1 MTTST
6 KEREFEMQTGP
17 LRSELLA
24 HCYRM
29 LGSAQEAE
37 DQVQETYLRAWRAY
51 HKFEGRSS
59 IRTWMYRIATNTCL
73 NALGSSARRQLPTGL
88 GQGPSDPSGA
98 LSSRPEVPW
107 LEPLPEA
114 MVGGAQPD
122 PAPEEAVATRGDVR
136 LALIAALQEL
146 PPRQRAV
153 LVLRDVLGFSA
164 EETGDVLDST
174 TASVNSALQ
183 RARARMEERGQTERA
198 RLASELGPHERELL
212 QAYADA
218 FERYDID
225 GLVDLLA
232 TDATWEMPPFDG
244 WYEGADAI
252 MELIRTQCPASGP
265 GDMRMVPATAN
276 GQPAFALYMR
286 DPDGVHRAFQFA
298 VLDVVDGRVR
308 HVTAFFDRRVIA
320 SAGLPNELPA
330 T

>member
-1 MTTST
+1 MTTT
-6 KEREFEMQTGP
+6 VEREFEMRTGP
-17 LRSELLA
+17 LRNELLA

-51 HKFEGRSS
+51 HRFEGRSS

-88 GQGPSDPSGA
+88 GQGPSDPRGA

-114 MVGGAQPD
+114 MVGAAPPEPSPD
-122 PAPEEAVATRGDVR
+122 EVAVTRGDVR
-136 LALIAALQEL
+136 LALVAALQEL

-164 EETGDVLDST
+164 EETADVTEST

-183 RARARMEERGQTERA
+183 RARARMAERGETERA
-198 RLASELGPHERELL
+198 RLASELGPREKQLL
-212 QAYADA
+212 QDYADA

-225 GLVDLLA
+225 ALVDLLA

-244 WYEGADAI
+244 WYAGADAI
-252 MELIRTQCPASGP
+252 MDLIRSQCPASGP
-265 GDMRMVPATAN
+265 GDMRMVPSVAN

-298 VLDVVDGRVR
+298 VLDVSGGRVR
-308 HVTAFFDRRVIA
+308 HVAAFFDRRVIA
-320 SAGLPNELPA
+320 SAGLPNELPPE
-330 T
+330 